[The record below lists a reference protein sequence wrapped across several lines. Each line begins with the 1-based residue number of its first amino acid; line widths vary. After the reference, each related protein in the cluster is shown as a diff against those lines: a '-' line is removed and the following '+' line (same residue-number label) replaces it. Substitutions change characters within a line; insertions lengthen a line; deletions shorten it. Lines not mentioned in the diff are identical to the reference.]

1 MPALPKGVDLLPS
14 GGFRARL
21 TYKGVRYTDT
31 FDTPR
36 AAAAWIQRTRSE
48 LVAGTYIDPLTQLPP
63 GIAQKPTFATY
74 AAAWVEARDI
84 KPRTRSEYHA
94 MLSQFGSL
102 DPLPLDR
109 ISRDMVR
116 QWFESLTVGATRKRH
131 LYELLRA
138 ILNSAVDDEHIDINP
153 ARIKGATKTPRRTL
167 PDLPTAAQVQA
178 LAEKMPAGKYRTMTL
193 LTAWTGLRFGEATEL
208 RRKDILLSDDDSPLA
223 VRIRRAVTRAEG
235 EYIVSTPKSAAGVR
249 DVVIPPHIRSAVAD
263 YLDSLP
269 ANPNRLLFPG
279 SRTGQHMTPQSLY
292 KPFYRAREAVGLPS
306 LRWHDLRHFSAT
318 EAARTGATLAE
329 LQARL
334 GHSTV
339 QASMT
344 YQWAT
349 SGRDAAIAE
358 AMSAAAMTQ
367 SDTPA

>member
-1 MPALPKGVDLLPS
+1 MALPKGVDLLPS
-14 GGFRARL
+14 GGFRARF
-21 TYKGVRYTDT
+21 TYRGTRYTDT
-31 FDTPR
+31 FDTAR
-36 AAAAWIQRTRSE
+36 QAAAWIQRTRSE
-48 LVAGTYIDPLTQLPP
+48 LVAGTYIDPMTQLPP
-63 GIAQKPTFATY
+63 GIEAKPTFRAY

-84 KPRTRSEYHA
+84 KPRTRSEYRA
-94 MLSQFGSL
+94 MLSSFPAL

-109 ISRDMVR
+109 ITRDTLR
-116 QWFESLTVGATRKRH
+116 QWFEGLTVGATRRRH

-208 RRKDILLSDDDSPLA
+208 RRKDLLLDEKGIPLA
-223 VRIRRAVTRAEG
+223 VRIRRAVTRADG
-235 EYIVSTPKSAAGVR
+235 EYVVGTPKSAAGVR
-249 DVVIPPHIRSAVAD
+249 DVVIPPHIRPAVAD

-269 ANPNRLLFPG
+269 ANPERLLFPG
-279 SRTGQHMTPQSLY
+279 SRTGLHMTPQSLY

-339 QASMT
+339 QAALL
-344 YQWAT
+344 YQHAT
-349 SGRDAAIAE
+349 AGRDAAIAE
-358 AMSAAAMTQ
+358 AMSRAAGQ
-367 SDTPA
+367 HDTE